1 MSRFP
6 ESNYDRKR
14 RMTTR
19 FALAVCGAALL
30 GFIAIAVASSGAKAQ
45 SIPSKYLSTASTN
58 STLVKVSEAH
68 LSIIVAVNT
77 TTTVYYLKFYN
88 KAVAPTCNTDP
99 VLFMVPIPFG
109 ASNAGGG
116 AVIPIADPGGL
127 YFQQGLGFCIT
138 SGSADSDNGNAATGV
153 TVSLGVK

>member
-1 MSRFP
+1 MIRI
-6 ESNYDRKR
+6 
-14 RMTTR
+14 
-19 FALAVCGAALL
+19 LAALL
-30 GFIAIAVASSGAKAQ
+30 ALALSASMASAQ
-45 SIPSKYLSTASTN
+45 SRPSKYLSTASTN
-58 STLVKVSEAH
+58 STLVRVSEAH

-77 TTTVYYLKFYN
+77 TTTVYYLKFYD
-88 KAVAPTCNTDP
+88 KAVAPTCNSDV

-127 YFQQGLGFCIT
+127 FFQQGLGFCIT
-138 SGSADSDNGNAATGV
+138 GGSADNDNTNAATGV